1 MNQNPEQQ
9 ARDIIDADLS
19 RCGWVIQDKSTI
31 NLNAA
36 IGIAI
41 KEYQTG
47 IGPADYVKQKGQRKQ
62 CI

>member
-19 RCGWVIQDKSTI
+19 RCGWVIQSKSAI

-41 KEYQTG
+41 KE
-47 IGPADYVKQKGQRKQ
+47 
-62 CI
+62 